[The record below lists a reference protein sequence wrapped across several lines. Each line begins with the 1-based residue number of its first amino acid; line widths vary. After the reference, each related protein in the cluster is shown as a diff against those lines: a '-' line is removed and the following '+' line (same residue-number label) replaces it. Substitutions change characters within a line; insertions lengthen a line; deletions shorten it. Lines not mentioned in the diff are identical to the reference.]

1 MMTFDDF
8 LTEVIRRGID
18 AVKVD
23 YAHKEQHRLGAIA
36 GFEACRG
43 KTPAELALLL
53 QDVNDRVKLAFRR
66 QEPNY
71 WYYRCQALEVQWC
84 CNVASAVLLNEGRPT
99 IIPPTV
105 RAMQLAAD
113 IVGVEY

>member
-1 MMTFDDF
+1 MMTFNEF

-23 YAHKEQHRLGAIA
+23 YAQKEQHRLGAIA
-36 GFEACRG
+36 GFEACRD

-53 QDVNDRVKLAFRR
+53 RDVNDRVEQAFRR

-84 CNVASAVLLNEGRPT
+84 CNVASAVLLNENRP
-99 IIPPTV
+99 IIVQPTA
-105 RAMQLAAD
+105 RAMLLAAE
-113 IVGVEY
+113 IAGVEY